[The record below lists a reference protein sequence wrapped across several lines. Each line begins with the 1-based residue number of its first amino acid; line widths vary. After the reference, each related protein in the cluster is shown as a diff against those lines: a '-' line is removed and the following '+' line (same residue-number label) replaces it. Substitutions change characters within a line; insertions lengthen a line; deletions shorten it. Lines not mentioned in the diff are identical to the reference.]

1 MTIPSTMP
9 STMASKAIHVH
20 QQHPARTLEAAQVR
34 ALVARMAAAEEVHID
49 EVSVVLADHATV
61 LDLNRRFLE
70 HDYITDVLSFPL
82 GEDDAPGLAGEVYV
96 DLDTAAERH
105 KEFNASFAEEAL
117 RYVIHGV
124 LHLMGYADTTEE
136 GQQKMRAKEDHY
148 LRRTLPSG

>member
-1 MTIPSTMP
+1 MPFTMA
-9 STMASKAIHVH
+9 STMASKAIHVY

-34 ALVARMAAAEEVHID
+34 TLVARMAAAEETQID
-49 EVSVVLADHATV
+49 EVSIVLADHATV
-61 LDLNRRFLE
+61 LGLNRRFLE

-82 GEDDAPGLAGEVYV
+82 GGDDASGLAGEVYV

-105 KEFNASFAEEAL
+105 KEFNASFTEEAL

-136 GQQKMRAKEDHY
+136 GRQHMRAKEDHY
-148 LRRTLPSG
+148 LRRTLSSG

>member
-1 MTIPSTMP
+1 
-9 STMASKAIHVH
+9 MASNAIHVH
-20 QQHPARTLEAAQVR
+20 QQHPARTLEAARVR
-34 ALVARMAAAEEVHID
+34 TLVARMAAAEEMRID
-49 EVSVVLADHATV
+49 EVSIVLADHATV
-61 LDLNRRFLE
+61 LDLNRRFLA

-82 GEDDAPGLAGEVYV
+82 GEDDATGLAGEVYV

-105 KEFNASFAEEAL
+105 NEFNASFTEEAL